1 MVKITTIIDADI
13 SHVDAIYKIER
24 ESFIDPWEKT
34 SIKKEISLNK
44 LARYRVLVDDE
55 RVIGF
60 YGIWLV
66 LDECHIMNIAIL
78 KKERSKGNGSIML
91 EDLIRIARENGA
103 KEISLEVSTKNLNA
117 IKLYEKYGF
126 KIISTRENYYR
137 KENADAYNMQL
148 IFKE

>member
-1 MVKITTIIDADI
+1 MGKN
-13 SHVDAIYKIER
+13 
-24 ESFIDPWEKT
+24 FN
-34 SIKKEISLNK
+34 KKEISLNK
-44 LARYRVLVDDE
+44 LARYRVLLDDE

-117 IKLYEKYGF
+117 IKLYEKFGF

>member
-13 SHVDAIYKIER
+13 SYVDAIYKIER
-24 ESFIDPWEKT
+24 DSFIDPWEKT

-117 IKLYEKYGF
+117 IKLYEKFGF